1 MINYKMNSITA
12 DELLKYANQFH
23 VQLNSEE
30 AEKITTYLRGK
41 HFDIFN
47 NTERTKIIKE
57 IAKIANPETAREI
70 NRLFIRFSQ

>member
-1 MINYKMNSITA
+1 MKLIKNIINYKMNSITA

-41 HFDIFN
+41 HLISLIIQK
-47 NTERTKIIKE
+47 ERRSLKKLLKLLIQKLHG
-57 IAKIANPETAREI
+57 K
-70 NRLFIRFSQ
+70 